1 MLKLKKV
8 SPKNR
13 ETYLEIA
20 DTIENLKNNNAIN
33 SYLGNKGYS
42 IYKTCLTTKII
53 DFIKDELTLKPVLI
67 NSLVESKS
75 FPAYQESEK
84 KLYVPRYWG
93 INIFGY
99 PKTIKIQ
106 YGTTI
111 NLKFNGDLR
120 DYQQKVLN
128 EYLKAIDFVSDN
140 TKDNTNNTNN
150 KGNGSALIE
159 LWTGAGKT
167 VLGLKIIE
175 VLRKKT
181 IIFVHK
187 SFLKN
192 QWVERITQYLPNA
205 KIGFIQGP
213 IVDIE
218 NKDIVLAMIQSVSM
232 KTYQDTLFDSF
243 GLSIYDECFKGST
256 LIYTSGGCVKISN
269 LYKLWKQNRAA
280 QIRSY
285 NKILKTFEYKPLTY
299 AWKKKSNQFVQLT
312 LNNEHNTF
320 ECTIEC
326 TLNHKILTPNDY
338 VEAHKLNSGSQILSK
353 SGSSNEL
360 VLLEVVKQ
368 EFILT
373 DDLIDVYDIEVADNH
388 NYILA
393 NIVTDDKITIRCSPI
408 VSNCHHMSS
417 EVFSN
422 CLKKCN
428 TLYGL
433 GLSATMDRKD
443 GLTKL
448 FKMHLGEICY
458 KPPKNSSQDNVLVKA
473 IDYIV
478 ENDDDY
484 NEVERDYRGNVKYST
499 MVSKV
504 SNYNNRSDFIVYILE
519 SELLINPTQQFIVLS
534 QTKNL
539 LNYLFDSLTHKK
551 IASVGYYIGGMK
563 MEELKKSESKQII
576 LATYSMAA
584 EALDIKSL
592 TSLFLASP
600 KSDIIQAVGRI
611 LREKHANPL
620 VIDLIDNHDVFLNQ
634 FNKRR
639 AFYNEKNYK
648 IIRSNNQKY
657 NDYINHLKTLAP
669 KNETT
674 TLLEV
679 TQEMLESNASCN
691 YWNILVPNSRKK
703 KGLIYA
709 TSINAT
715 SINDAND
722 DTINKCLI
730 TIN

>member
-1 MLKLKKV
+1 MLKKV

-13 ETYLEIA
+13 EHYLEIA
-20 DTIENLKNNNAIN
+20 NVIENLKKNNLIN

-42 IYKTCLTTKII
+42 IYKVCLNAKII
-53 DFIKDELTLKPVLI
+53 DFIKEELTLKPVI
-67 NSLVESKS
+67 VNSLVEAKS

-93 INIFGY
+93 INMFGL

-106 YGTTI
+106 YGANI
-111 NLKFNGDLR
+111 NLKFNGTLR
-120 DYQQKVLN
+120 DYQEKVLN
-128 EYLKAIDFVSDN
+128 EYLKAINFGIDDI
-140 TKDNTNNTNN
+140 NN

-175 VLRKKT
+175 VLCKKT

-187 SFLKN
+187 SFLKD
-192 QWVERITQYLPNA
+192 QWIERITQYLPNA
-205 KIGFIQGP
+205 KIGLIQGP
-213 IVDIE
+213 IIDIE

-232 KTYQDTLFDSF
+232 KSYPDTLFDSF
-243 GLSIYDECFKGST
+243 GLSLYDECFKGST
-256 LIYTSGGCVKISN
+256 LIYTSGGCVKIST
-269 LYKLWKQNRAA
+269 LYNLWKQNRVLR
-280 QIRSY
+280 IRSY
-285 NKILKTFEYKPLTY
+285 NRTSKTFEYKPLTY
-299 AWKKKSNQFVQLT
+299 AWKKKSNQFVKLT

-320 ECTIEC
+320 ECIIEC

-338 VEAHKLNSGSQILSK
+338 VEAYKLNSGSQIISK
-353 SGSSNEL
+353 SGYSNEL

-368 EFILT
+368 EFILNE
-373 DDLIDVYDIEVADNH
+373 DSVDVYDIEVADNH

-393 NIVTDDKITIRCSPI
+393 TIVTNDAVEIRCGPI

-478 ENDDDY
+478 DNDDEY
-484 NEVERDYRGNVKYST
+484 NEVEHDYRGNVKYST

-504 SNYNNRSDFIVYILE
+504 SNYNSRSDFIVYILE
-519 SELLINPTQQFIVLS
+519 SELFINPHQQFIVLA

-539 LNYLFDSLTHKK
+539 LNYLFQSLNHKK
-551 IASVGYYIGGMK
+551 FASVGYYIGGMK
-563 MEELKKSESKQII
+563 TEELKKSESKQII
-576 LATYSMAA
+576 LATYSMEA

-611 LREKHANPL
+611 LREKHSNPL

-648 IIRSNNQKY
+648 IIRSNNHKY
-657 NDYINHLKTLAP
+657 NNYINHLKTT
-669 KNETT
+669 NTQE
-674 TLLEV
+674 LLE
-679 TQEMLESNASCN
+679 QINSD
-691 YWNILVPNSRKK
+691 YWNTLVPNVRRKK
-703 KGLIYA
+703 NVE
-709 TSINAT
+709 TNAT
-715 SINDAND
+715 GNDVISETTHN
-722 DTINKCLI
+722 CLI
-730 TIN
+730 SLN

>member
-1 MLKLKKV
+1 MLKKI

-13 ETYLEIA
+13 TNYLEVA
-20 DTIENLKNNNAIN
+20 KAIEKLKNNNLIN

-42 IYKTCLTTKII
+42 IYKVCLNTEII
-53 DFIKDELTLKPVLI
+53 DFIKDELTVKPNII
-67 NSLVESKS
+67 NSLIEAKS
-75 FPAYQESEK
+75 FPIYQESDK
-84 KLYVPRYWG
+84 KIYVPRYWG
-93 INIFGY
+93 INMFGY

-106 YGTTI
+106 YGNTI
-111 NLKFNGDLR
+111 DLKFNGVLR
-120 DYQQKVLN
+120 DYQITVLN
-128 EYLKAIDFVSDN
+128 EYLKAIGFN
-140 TKDNTNNTNN
+140 IEEKKNNGT
-150 KGNGSALIE
+150 GSALIE

-167 VLGLKIIE
+167 VLALKIIE
-175 VLRKKT
+175 VLQKKT

-187 SFLKN
+187 SFLKS
-192 QWVERITQYLPNA
+192 QWIERIIQYLPNA
-205 KIGFIQGP
+205 KIGLIQGQ

-232 KTYQDTLFDSF
+232 KSYPDTLFDSF

-256 LIYTSGGCVKISN
+256 LIYTSTGCVTISN
-269 LYKLWKQNRAA
+269 LYKLWKQKRAIS
-280 QIRSY
+280 IRSY
-285 NKILKTFEYKPLTY
+285 NRTLKTFEYKPLTY
-299 AWKKKSNQFVQLT
+299 AWKKKSNQFVKLT
-312 LNNEHNTF
+312 LNNERNTF

-338 VEAHKLNSGSQILSK
+338 VEAHKLNSGSQVLSK
-353 SGSSNEL
+353 SGTSKE
-360 VLLEVVKQ
+360 VILLEVVKQ
-368 EFILT
+368 EFILSE
-373 DDLIDVYDIEVADNH
+373 DIIDVYDIEVADNH

-393 NIVTDDKITIRCSPI
+393 NIVTDDKIKTNCGPI

-433 GLSATMDRKD
+433 GLSATMNRKD
-443 GLTKL
+443 GLTKI
-448 FKMHLGEICY
+448 FKMYIGEICY

-473 IDYIV
+473 IDFIV
-478 ENDDDY
+478 NDDEY
-484 NEVERDYRGNVKYST
+484 NDVERDYRGNVKYTT

-504 SNYNNRSDFIVYILE
+504 SNFNSRSDFIVYILE
-519 SELLINPTQQFIVLS
+519 SELFINPQQQFIVLA

-539 LNYLFDSLTHKK
+539 LNYLYQALNHKK
-551 IASVGYYIGGMK
+551 VASVGYYVGGMK

-600 KSDIIQAVGRI
+600 KSDIVQSVGRI

-620 VIDLIDNHDVFLNQ
+620 IIDLIDNHDVFLNQ

-648 IIRSNNQKY
+648 IIRSNNEKY
-657 NDYINHLKTLAP
+657 CDYIKHLKTLTPEKEILAR
-669 KNETT
+669 ELQE
-674 TLLEV
+674 LLENNNN
-679 TQEMLESNASCN
+679 TN
-691 YWNILVPNSRKK
+691 YWNMLVPNSRRKN
-703 KGLIYA
+703 
-709 TSINAT
+709 NAKEAAH
-715 SINDAND
+715 N
-722 DTINKCLI
+722 CLI
-730 TIN
+730 SNNS

>member
-1 MLKLKKV
+1 MLKKV

-13 ETYLEIA
+13 EHYLEIA
-20 DTIENLKNNNAIN
+20 NLIENLKKNNMIN

-42 IYKTCLTTKII
+42 IYKVCLTAKII
-53 DFIKDELTLKPVLI
+53 DFIKDELTLKPVI
-67 NSLVESKS
+67 VNSLVEAKS

-84 KLYVPRYWG
+84 KLYVPRFWG
-93 INIFGY
+93 INMFGL
-99 PKTIKIQ
+99 PKIIKIQ
-106 YGTTI
+106 YGANI

-120 DYQQKVLN
+120 DYQLKVLQ
-128 EYLKAIDFVSDN
+128 EYLKAINFIKNDI
-140 TKDNTNNTNN
+140 NN

-175 VLRKKT
+175 VLCKKT

-187 SFLKN
+187 SFLKD
-192 QWVERITQYLPNA
+192 QWIERITQYLPNA
-205 KIGFIQGP
+205 KIGLIQGP
-213 IVDIE
+213 IIDIE

-232 KTYQDTLFDSF
+232 KTYPDTLFDSF

-256 LIYTSGGCVKISN
+256 LIHTEKGICKISE
-269 LYKLWKQNRAA
+269 LYKLWKQQSAL
-280 QIRSY
+280 QILSY
-285 NKILKTFEYKPLTY
+285 NRTSNIFEYKPLTY
-299 AWKKKSNQFVQLT
+299 AWKKKSNYFVKLT
-312 LNNEHNTF
+312 LSSNQDIYEY
-320 ECTIEC
+320 TIEC
-326 TLNHKILTPNDY
+326 TLNHKILTPNNY
-338 VEAHKLNSGSQILSK
+338 IEAYKLIVGSKVVSK
-353 SGSSNEL
+353 SNTISIPI
-360 VLLEVVKQ
+360 LLQVVKQ
-368 EFILT
+368 EFLLLEDTIN
-373 DDLIDVYDIEVADNH
+373 VYDIEVADNH

-393 NIVTDDKITIRCSPI
+393 SYYDKKAIDGPI

-478 ENDDDY
+478 DNDDEY
-484 NEVERDYRGNVKYST
+484 NEVEHDYRGNVKYST

-504 SNYNNRSDFIVYILE
+504 SNYNSRSDFIVYVLE
-519 SELLINPTQQFIVLS
+519 SELTINPQQQFIVLA

-539 LNYLFDSLTHKK
+539 LNYLFQSLNHKK
-551 IASVGYYIGGMK
+551 FASVGYYIGGMK
-563 MEELKKSESKQII
+563 TEELKKSESKQII

-648 IIRSNNQKY
+648 IIRSNNHKY
-657 NDYINHLKTLAP
+657 NNYINHLKTT
-669 KNETT
+669 NTQE
-674 TLLEV
+674 LLE
-679 TQEMLESNASCN
+679 QNNSD
-691 YWNILVPNSRKK
+691 YWSTLVPNVRRKK
-703 KGLIYA
+703 NVE
-709 TSINAT
+709 TNAT
-715 SINDAND
+715 CHD
-722 DTINKCLI
+722 DISETTHKCLI
-730 TIN
+730 SLN

>member
-1 MLKLKKV
+1 MMLKKI

-13 ETYLEIA
+13 TNYLELTGII
-20 DTIENLKNNNAIN
+20 DNLKKNNLIN

-42 IYKTCLTTKII
+42 IYKVCLNDSII
-53 DFIKDELTLKPVLI
+53 DFIKNELTVKPLAI
-67 NSLVESKS
+67 NSLVEAKAI
-75 FPAYQESEK
+75 PVYQESDK
-84 KLYVPRYWG
+84 KIYVPRYWG
-93 INIFGY
+93 INMFGY
-99 PKTIKIQ
+99 PKMLKIQ
-106 YGTTI
+106 YGDSI
-111 NLKFNGDLR
+111 YLKFNGVLR
-120 DYQQKVLN
+120 DYQLTVLN
-128 EYLKAIDFVSDN
+128 EYLKAINFGIEE
-140 TKDNTNNTNN
+140 KNN

-175 VLRKKT
+175 VLCKKT

-187 SFLKN
+187 SFLKD
-192 QWVERITQYLPNA
+192 QWIERIIQYLPNA
-205 KIGFIQGP
+205 KIGLIQGQ

-232 KTYQDTLFDSF
+232 KSYPDTLFDSF

-256 LIYTSGGCVKISN
+256 LIYTNQGCVKISK
-269 LYKLWKQNRAA
+269 LYKLWKQKSAIR
-280 QIRSY
+280 IRSY
-285 NKILKTFEYKPLTY
+285 NKITKTFEYKSLTY
-299 AWKKKSNQFVQLT
+299 AWKKQSNQFVKLT
-312 LNNEHNTF
+312 LNNEFNTF

-338 VEAHKLNSGSQILSK
+338 VEAHKLNSGSQIISK
-353 SGSSNEL
+353 NGSSNEL
-360 VLLEVVKQ
+360 ALLEVVKQ
-368 EFILT
+368 EFILSE
-373 DDLIDVYDIEVADNH
+373 DIIDVYDIEVADNH
-388 NYILA
+388 NYMLA
-393 NIVTDDKITIRCSPI
+393 NIVTDNTIQIRCSPI

-443 GLTKL
+443 GLTKI

-478 ENDDDY
+478 ENDDEY
-484 NEVERDYRGNVKYST
+484 NEVERDYRGNIKYST

-504 SNYNNRSDFIVYILE
+504 SNFNNRSDFIVYILE
-519 SELLINPTQQFIVLS
+519 SELFINSQQQFIVLA

-539 LNYLFDSLTHKK
+539 LNYLYQALNHKK
-551 IASVGYYIGGMK
+551 VASVGYYIGGMK

-620 VIDLIDNHDVFLNQ
+620 VIDLIDNHEVFLNQ

-639 AFYNEKNYK
+639 SFYNEKNYK
-648 IIRSNNQKY
+648 IIRSNNEKY
-657 NDYINHLKTLAP
+657 VDYIKHLKTLTP
-669 KNETT
+669 EKET
-674 TLLEV
+674 LE
-679 TQEMLESNASCN
+679 QESQESLENN
-691 YWNILVPNSRKK
+691 NTKYWTKLVPNSRKK
-703 KGLIYA
+703 NSTKE
-709 TSINAT
+709 TPHN
-715 SINDAND
+715 
-722 DTINKCLI
+722 CLI
-730 TIN
+730 SNNS

>member
-1 MLKLKKV
+1 MLKKI

-13 ETYLEIA
+13 EHYIEIA
-20 DTIENLKNNNAIN
+20 NVIENLKKNNLIN

-42 IYKTCLTTKII
+42 IYKVSLNAKII
-53 DFIKDELTLKPVLI
+53 DFIKEELTLKPVII
-67 NSLVESKS
+67 NSLVEAKS
-75 FPAYQESEK
+75 FPVYQESEK

-93 INIFGY
+93 INMFGY
-99 PKTIKIQ
+99 PQTIKIK
-106 YGTTI
+106 YGDPI
-111 NLKFNGDLR
+111 NLTFSGILR
-120 DYQQKVLN
+120 DYQEKVLN
-128 EYLKAIDFVSDN
+128 EYLKAINFGIDE
-140 TKDNTNNTNN
+140 KNN

-187 SFLKN
+187 SFLKD
-192 QWVERITQYLPNA
+192 QWIERITQYLPNA
-205 KIGFIQGP
+205 KIGLIQGP
-213 IVDIE
+213 TVDIE

-256 LIYTSGGCVKISN
+256 LIYTSGGCVKISK
-269 LYKLWKQNRAA
+269 LYKLWKQDTALRV
-280 QIRSY
+280 RSY
-285 NKILKTFEYKPLTY
+285 NRMLKTFEYKPITY
-299 AWKKKSNQFVQLT
+299 AWKKKSNQFVKLI

-338 VEAHKLNSGSQILSK
+338 VEAHKLTIGSQVLSK
-353 SGSSNEL
+353 NGSSNEV

-368 EFILT
+368 EFIIT
-373 DDLIDVYDIEVADNH
+373 EDSADVYDIEVADNH

-393 NIVTDDKITIRCSPI
+393 NIVTDNNIQIRCGPI

-473 IDYIV
+473 IDFIID
-478 ENDDDY
+478 NDDEY

-499 MVSKV
+499 MISKV
-504 SNYNNRSDFIVYILE
+504 SNYNSRSDFIVYILQ
-519 SELLINPTQQFIVLS
+519 SELFINPHQQFIVLA

-539 LNYLFDSLTHKK
+539 LNYLFQSLSHKNF
-551 IASVGYYIGGMK
+551 ASVGYYIGGMK

-611 LREKHANPL
+611 LREKHSNPL

-648 IIRSNNQKY
+648 IIRSNNLKY
-657 NDYINHLKTLAP
+657 TNYINNLKTTNTQELVEQNSSNAWNTLVP
-669 KNETT
+669 NVRRKKSVTSNANCDDIINETT
-674 TLLEV
+674 H
-679 TQEMLESNASCN
+679 NC
-691 YWNILVPNSRKK
+691 
-703 KGLIYA
+703 LI
-709 TSINAT
+709 SIN
-715 SINDAND
+715 
-722 DTINKCLI
+722 
-730 TIN
+730 

>member
-1 MLKLKKV
+1 MLKKV

-13 ETYLEIA
+13 EHYLEIA
-20 DTIENLKNNNAIN
+20 NVIENLKKNNLIN

-42 IYKTCLTTKII
+42 IYKVCLTTKII
-53 DFIKDELTLKPVLI
+53 DFIKDELTLKPVLV
-67 NSLVESKS
+67 NSLVEAKS

-84 KLYVPRYWG
+84 KMYVPRYWG
-93 INIFGY
+93 INMFGY
-99 PKTIKIQ
+99 PQTIKIQ
-106 YGTTI
+106 YGATI

-120 DYQQKVLN
+120 DYQEKVLN
-128 EYLKAIDFVSDN
+128 EYLKAIDFVSDD
-140 TKDNTNNTNN
+140 KNN

-187 SFLKN
+187 SFLKD
-192 QWVERITQYLPNA
+192 QWIERIEQYLPNA
-205 KIGFIQGP
+205 KIGLIQGP

-232 KTYQDTLFDSF
+232 KSYPDTLFDSF

-256 LIYTSGGCVKISN
+256 LIYTSGGCVKISK
-269 LYKLWKQNRAA
+269 LYRLWKQNIALR
-280 QIRSY
+280 IRSY
-285 NKILKTFEYKPLTY
+285 NRTSKTFEYKPLTH
-299 AWKKKSNQFVQLT
+299 AWKKKSNQFVKLT
-312 LNNEHNTF
+312 LNNELNTF

-338 VEAHKLNSGSQILSK
+338 VEAHKLTIGSQVMSK
-353 SGSSNEL
+353 SGSSKEV

-368 EFILT
+368 EFIFSE
-373 DDLIDVYDIEVADNH
+373 DIIHVYDIEVADNH

-393 NIVTDDKITIRCSPI
+393 NMVTGDTIQIRCGPI

-473 IDYIV
+473 IDFIID
-478 ENDDDY
+478 NDDEY

-504 SNYNNRSDFIVYILE
+504 SNYNSRSDFIVYILE
-519 SELLINPTQQFIVLS
+519 SELFINPDQQFIVLA

-539 LNYLFDSLTHKK
+539 LNYLFQSLTHKK
-551 IASVGYYIGGMK
+551 FASVGYYIGGMK

-611 LREKHANPL
+611 LREKHSKPL

-648 IIRSNNQKY
+648 IIRSNNLKY
-657 NDYINHLKTLAP
+657 SNYINHLKTT
-669 KNETT
+669 NTQE
-674 TLLEV
+674 LLE
-679 TQEMLESNASCN
+679 ENSSN
-691 YWNILVPNSRKK
+691 YWNTLVPNVRRKK
-703 KGLIYA
+703 SA
-709 TSINAT
+709 TSNTTCDDAIDETTHNCLI
-715 SINDAND
+715 SIN
-722 DTINKCLI
+722 
-730 TIN
+730 

>member
-1 MLKLKKV
+1 MLNFKKV

-13 ETYLEIA
+13 ETYLELA
-20 DTIENLKNNNAIN
+20 NVIENLKKNNLIN

-42 IYKTCLTTKII
+42 IYKVCLTTKII

-67 NSLVESKS
+67 NSLVETKS

-84 KLYVPRYWG
+84 KIYVPRYWG
-93 INIFGY
+93 INMFGY

-106 YGTTI
+106 YGATI
-111 NLKFNGDLR
+111 NLKFNGTLR
-120 DYQQKVLN
+120 DYQLKVLN
-128 EYLKAIDFVSDN
+128 EYLKAIDFVSDT
-140 TKDNTNNTNN
+140 TKNITNN

-187 SFLKN
+187 SFLKD
-192 QWVERITQYLPNA
+192 QWIERITQYLPNA
-205 KIGFIQGP
+205 KIGLIQGP

-232 KTYQDTLFDSF
+232 KTYPDTLFDSF
-243 GLSIYDECFKGST
+243 GLSVYDECFKGST

-269 LYKLWKQNRAA
+269 LYKLWKQNRALN
-280 QIRSY
+280 IRSY
-285 NKILKTFEYKPLTY
+285 NRTSKTFEYKPLTY
-299 AWKKKSNQFVQLT
+299 AWKKKSNQFVKLT
-312 LNNEHNTF
+312 LNNERNTF

-338 VEAHKLNSGSQILSK
+338 VEAHKLNSGSKVLSK
-353 SGSSNEL
+353 SGTSKEV

-368 EFILT
+368 EFIFSE
-373 DDLIDVYDIEVADNH
+373 DSIDVYDIEVADNH

-393 NIVTDDKITIRCSPI
+393 NIVTGDTIQIKCGPI

-499 MVSKV
+499 MVSKI
-504 SNYNNRSDFIVYILE
+504 SNYNRRSDFIIYILE
-519 SELLINPTQQFIVLS
+519 SELFINPHQQFIVLA

-551 IASVGYYIGGMK
+551 IACVGYYIGGMK

-611 LREKHANPL
+611 LREKHASPL

-648 IIRSNNQKY
+648 IIRSNNEKY
-657 NDYINHLKTLAP
+657 YDYIKHLKTL
-669 KNETT
+669 KNKRETET
-674 TLLEV
+674 EIETETETETENNNNQTAYWKTL
-679 TQEMLESNASCN
+679 
-691 YWNILVPNSRKK
+691 IPNSRKK
-703 KGLIYA
+703 ASA
-709 TSINAT
+709 TETTGI
-715 SINDAND
+715 
-722 DTINKCLI
+722 CLI
-730 TIN
+730 

>member
-1 MLKLKKV
+1 MMLKKI

-13 ETYLEIA
+13 TNYLELTGLI
-20 DTIENLKNNNAIN
+20 DNLKKNNLIN

-42 IYKTCLTTKII
+42 IYKVCLNDSII
-53 DFIKDELTLKPVLI
+53 DFIKNELTVKPVII
-67 NSLVESKS
+67 NSLVEAK
-75 FPAYQESEK
+75 PIPVYQESDK
-84 KLYVPRYWG
+84 KIYVPRYWG
-93 INIFGY
+93 INMFGY
-99 PKTIKIQ
+99 PKMLKIQ
-106 YGTTI
+106 YGDSI
-111 NLKFNGDLR
+111 YLKFNGVLR
-120 DYQQKVLN
+120 DYQLTVLN
-128 EYLKAIDFVSDN
+128 EYLKAINFGIED
-140 TKDNTNNTNN
+140 KNN
-150 KGNGSALIE
+150 KGDGSALIE

-175 VLRKKT
+175 VLCKKT

-187 SFLKN
+187 SFLKD
-192 QWVERITQYLPNA
+192 QWIERIIQYLPNA
-205 KIGFIQGP
+205 KIGLIQGQ

-232 KTYQDTLFDSF
+232 KSYPDTLFDSF

-256 LIYTSGGCVKISN
+256 LIYTNQGCVKISK
-269 LYKLWKQNRAA
+269 LYKLWKQKSAIK
-280 QIRSY
+280 IRSY
-285 NKILKTFEYKPLTY
+285 NNITKTFEYKLLTY
-299 AWKKKSNQFVQLT
+299 AWKKQSNQFVKLT
-312 LNNEHNTF
+312 LNNEFNTF

-338 VEAHKLNSGSQILSK
+338 VEAHKLHSGSQVMSK
-353 SGSSNEL
+353 SGCSNEL
-360 VLLEVVKQ
+360 VILEVVKQ
-368 EFILT
+368 EFIVT
-373 DDLIDVYDIEVADNH
+373 EDINDVYDIEVADNH

-393 NIVTDDKITIRCSPI
+393 TIVTDDKIQTRCGPI

-443 GLTKL
+443 GLTKI

-478 ENDDDY
+478 ENDDEY
-484 NEVERDYRGNVKYST
+484 NEVERDYRGNIKYST

-504 SNYNNRSDFIVYILE
+504 SNLNSRSDFIVYILE
-519 SELLINPTQQFIVLS
+519 SELFINSQQQFIVLA

-539 LNYLFDSLTHKK
+539 LNYLYQALNHKK
-551 IASVGYYIGGMK
+551 VASVGYYIGGMK

-611 LREKHANPL
+611 LREKHTNPL
-620 VIDLIDNHDVFLNQ
+620 VIDLIDNHEVFLNQ

-639 AFYNEKNYK
+639 SFYNEKNYK
-648 IIRSNNQKY
+648 IIRSNNKKY
-657 NDYINHLKTLAP
+657 VDYIKHLKTLTP
-669 KNETT
+669 EKETLEQESQE
-674 TLLEV
+674 LLENNN
-679 TQEMLESNASCN
+679 TK
-691 YWNILVPNSRKK
+691 YWTMLVPNSRQKNSTK
-703 KGLIYA
+703 E
-709 TSINAT
+709 TPHN
-715 SINDAND
+715 
-722 DTINKCLI
+722 CLI
-730 TIN
+730 LNNS

>member
-1 MLKLKKV
+1 MLKLKKI

-13 ETYLEIA
+13 ENYLEIA
-20 DTIENLKNNNAIN
+20 DTIEKLKNNNALN

-42 IYKTCLTTKII
+42 IYKDCLTTNII

-67 NSLVESKS
+67 NSLVEAKS

-84 KLYVPRYWG
+84 KIYVPRFWG
-93 INIFGY
+93 INMFGY
-99 PKTIKIQ
+99 PKTIKIH
-106 YGTTI
+106 YGASI
-111 NLKFNGDLR
+111 NLKFNGTLR

-128 EYLKAIDFVSDN
+128 EYLKAIDFVS
-140 TKDNTNNTNN
+140 TSTSN

-187 SFLKN
+187 SFLKD
-192 QWVERITQYLPNA
+192 QWIERIAQYLPNA
-205 KIGFIQGP
+205 KIGLIQGP
-213 IVDIE
+213 VVDIE

-232 KTYQDTLFDSF
+232 KTYPDTLFDSF
-243 GLSIYDECFKGST
+243 GLSVYDECFKGST

-269 LYKLWKQNRAA
+269 LYKLWKQNRTIN
-280 QIRSY
+280 IRSY

-299 AWKKKSNQFVQLT
+299 AWKKKSNQFVKLI
-312 LNNEHNTF
+312 LNNERNTF
-320 ECTIEC
+320 ECIIEC

-338 VEAHKLNSGSQILSK
+338 VEAHKLNSGSKVLSK
-353 SGSSNEL
+353 SGTSKE
-360 VLLEVVKQ
+360 VIVLEVVKQ
-368 EFILT
+368 EFILSE
-373 DDLIDVYDIEVADNH
+373 DSSDVYDIEVADNH

-393 NIVTDDKITIRCSPI
+393 NIVTGDTIQIRCGPI

-478 ENDDDY
+478 ENDEDY

-499 MVSKV
+499 MVSKI
-504 SNYNNRSDFIVYILE
+504 SNYNRRSDFIVYILE
-519 SELLINPTQQFIVLS
+519 SELFINPHQQFIVLA

-551 IASVGYYIGGMK
+551 IACVGYYIGGMK

-600 KSDIIQAVGRI
+600 KSDIVQAVGRI
-611 LREKHANPL
+611 LREKHASPL

-648 IIRSNNQKY
+648 IIRSNNEKY
-657 NDYINHLKTLAP
+657 CDYIKYLKTL
-669 KNETT
+669 KTETET
-674 TLLEV
+674 ETENV
-679 TQEMLESNASCN
+679 NHTA
-691 YWNILVPNSRKK
+691 YWNTLIPNSRKK
-703 KGLIYA
+703 ASAIETTGI
-709 TSINAT
+709 
-715 SINDAND
+715 
-722 DTINKCLI
+722 CLI
-730 TIN
+730 